1 MWKCTL
7 PESGHEH
14 VWNCG
19 NLEIEEAGVWNKMWK
34 CSLRDSRHRHGHK
47 TWKLSK
53 QVSGKP
59 VLEIDIQMCNA
70 KFGDHCV
77 RCLETWKLSKQVSGS
92 DQYVCC
98 QASQPSSRQLH
109 IAPEIQIKTQFWNQ
123 TPVSVTLQKR
133 QKFKFQLYCS
143 GISGNVDSV
152 GLGLAWQQTY
162 WSLPDTCFDNFQLS
176 CRCLCL
182 CL

>member
-1 MWKCTL
+1 MWKCTF

-34 CSLRDSRHRHGHK
+34 CSLRDSRHGHK

-77 RCLETWKLSKQVSGS
+77 RCLETWKLSKQVSRS

-98 QASQPSSRQLH
+98 QASPTQLWYLYLSVVFHYKYQSFMKTSQELLMLSPSLC
-109 IAPEIQIKTQFWNQ
+109 IQRSQYEQ
-123 TPVSVTLQKR
+123 S
-133 QKFKFQLYCS
+133 YC
-143 GISGNVDSV
+143 D
-152 GLGLAWQQTY
+152 L
-162 WSLPDTCFDNFQLS
+162 
-176 CRCLCL
+176 
-182 CL
+182 